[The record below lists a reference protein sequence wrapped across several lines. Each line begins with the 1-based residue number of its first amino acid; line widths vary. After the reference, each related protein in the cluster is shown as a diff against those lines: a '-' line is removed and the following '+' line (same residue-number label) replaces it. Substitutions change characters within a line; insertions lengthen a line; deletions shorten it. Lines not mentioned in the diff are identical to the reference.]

1 VLRSSVQR
9 PGEALAGGS
18 AQHGA
23 QPAQVLPVG
32 LHVRVMHTALRHVV
46 AETTTTESDLAVRC
60 LLHVP
65 DAFYVGEQYTAT
77 VESNFGV
84 GGAMATFDVID
95 GMQAPVELVCSRRV
109 SDVTARLFP
118 LLPRPNHWSRVLSL
132 PPQQLEVLHNSRLI
146 ASQSLAWARNA
157 TDLHLPISKSIAR
170 DGYTIVMADIFS
182 VPIQVAKGRLDASAL
197 RLSQAHADHHLRRVR
212 QPPAALGLEVGAVR
226 LDDVLAQQ
234 VHRAERLELMPREA
248 ELAAREA
255 RPSSSYLTSRVPTG
269 LAGRRTQRTSRVAR
283 ASAPSVYAC
292 SRPLRTHQMPSAP
305 FFTPTEHVCESRRV
319 PNQRRHPLSGSRR
332 AP

>member
-1 VLRSSVQR
+1 
-9 PGEALAGGS
+9 
-18 AQHGA
+18 
-23 QPAQVLPVG
+23 VG

-146 ASQSLAWARNA
+146 ASQHLAWARNA
-157 TDLHLPISKSIAR
+157 TDLHLPISKSITP
-170 DGYTIVMADIFS
+170 DGYAMGMADIFFGHTYTLRVLESAS
-182 VPIQVAKGRLDASAL
+182 VQPLTVQLVAEESTQQINLPLRRRFYCATVTIKSKQQLPLPYGITVNVRHKETMTLVAAGKAGELELQTFEKDVEESEQRRSDGEQQASSAL
-197 RLSQAHADHHLRRVR
+197 K
-212 QPPAALGLEVGAVR
+212 
-226 LDDVLAQQ
+226 
-234 VHRAERLELMPREA
+234 
-248 ELAAREA
+248 
-255 RPSSSYLTSRVPTG
+255 
-269 LAGRRTQRTSRVAR
+269 RVA
-283 ASAPSVYAC
+283 AFLADGNDIYFNGAGEAG
-292 SRPLRTHQMPSAP
+292 L
-305 FFTPTEHVCESRRV
+305 PTVEQAWSINHLDLISIRY
-319 PNQRRHPLSGSRR
+319 NRHNTCY
-332 AP
+332 